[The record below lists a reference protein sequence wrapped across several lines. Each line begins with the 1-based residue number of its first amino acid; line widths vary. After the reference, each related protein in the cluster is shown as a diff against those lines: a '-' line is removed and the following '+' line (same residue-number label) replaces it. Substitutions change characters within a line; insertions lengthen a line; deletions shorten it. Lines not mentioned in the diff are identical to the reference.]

1 MEKVKGKKANIGHNK
16 NLFYFLLALV
26 LLRPS
31 LNIIGQQEI
40 QLHSSLPSFNINA
53 VIGGLVFFIGLVFLI
68 RNIKVIKSTPLF
80 WPILIFIGFCFSSIF
95 YSINNPESTREF
107 IRIATIF
114 LLYFLT
120 YKLIREERDWNL
132 LLKFILISYVFPG
145 IIAFGQF
152 ALGMGLPDEFG
163 GFNRVYGTFAH
174 PNPFAF
180 YTFFILGIAI
190 ALILS
195 QKKEVITKLD
205 KKKLWLLAS
214 PLVFLLFATY
224 TRSALACLIIF
235 VFVLGVLKYRRILI
249 GGAILFLVVYFLSSV
264 FQQRLWELFTLDPYG
279 SIVWRLRLWEQ
290 MMPISLWQPWFGYGI
305 GTFDSLVEYYRGFQW
320 GSLEAHNDYLKI
332 FVENGIAGLLS
343 YLSLIIGLLFY
354 LFKIFKKSI
363 EREKTLAL
371 SILIIS
377 ISLFIISFFD
387 NILRTTALQW
397 NFWILLGGWLKISS
411 SKSYI
416 EEK

>member
-1 MEKVKGKKANIGHNK
+1 MEKVKQKIVGIRHNK
-16 NLFYFLLALV
+16 NLFYFLLGLV

-31 LNIIGQQEI
+31 LNIIGHQEI
-40 QLHSSLPSFNINA
+40 QIHSSLPSFNINA
-53 VIGGLVFFIGLVFLI
+53 MIGGLVFFIGLFVFVRSI
-68 RNIKVIKSTPLF
+68 RIIKSIPLF
-80 WPILIFIGFCFSSIF
+80 WPIFFFIGFSFISIF
-95 YSINNPESTREF
+95 YSINSPESIREF

-114 LLYFLT
+114 LLYFLA
-120 YKLIREERDWNL
+120 YKLIQEEKDWNL
-132 LLKFILISYVFPG
+132 LLKFILISYIFPG

-152 ALGMGLPDEFG
+152 VFGMGLPDEFG
-163 GFNRVYGTFAH
+163 GFNRVYGTFNH

-195 QKKEVITKLD
+195 QKKEIITKLD
-205 KKKLWLLAS
+205 KRWLWILAS

-235 VFVLGVLKYRRILI
+235 VFILGILKYRKILL
-249 GGAILFLVVYFLSSV
+249 GGILLFLVAYFLSDV

-279 SIVWRLRLWEQ
+279 SIVWRLRLWQQ
-290 MMPISLWQPWFGYGI
+290 MIPISLWQPWFGYGI

-332 FVENGIAGLLS
+332 FVENGIVGLLS
-343 YLSLIIGLLFY
+343 YLSIIAGLMFY
-354 LFKIFKKSI
+354 LFRIFRRSI
-363 EREKTLAL
+363 EQEKTLAL

-411 SKSYI
+411 LK
-416 EEK
+416 

>member
-1 MEKVKGKKANIGHNK
+1 MIKNK

-31 LNIIGQQEI
+31 LNIIGHQEI
-40 QLHSSLPSFNINA
+40 TIHSSLPSFNINA
-53 VIGGLVFFIGLVFLI
+53 IIGGLVFLVVLTFFLLNV
-68 RNIKVIKSTPLF
+68 REIKSTPLF
-80 WPILIFIGFCFSSIF
+80 GLILIFIGLSVLSVF
-95 YSINNPESTREF
+95 YSINSSESMREAV
-107 IRIATIF
+107 RIITIF

-120 YKLIREERDWNL
+120 YNLIQDEKDWNL
-132 LLKFILISYVFPG
+132 LLKFILISYIFPG
-145 IIAFGQF
+145 LVAFGQF

-163 GFNRVYGTFAH
+163 GFNRVYGTFDH

-180 YTFFILGIAI
+180 YTFFILGIII

-195 QKKEVITKLD
+195 QKKEVAFKLN
-205 KKKLWLLAS
+205 KRKLWILAS
-214 PLVFLLFATY
+214 PLIFLLFATY

-235 VFVLGVLKYRRILI
+235 VLVLGLLKYRRILL
-249 GGAILFLVVYFLSSV
+249 GGLVLFLITYFLSSV
-264 FQQRLWELFTLDPYG
+264 FQERLWELFTLDPYG

-290 MMPISLWQPWFGYGI
+290 MMPISLWQPWFGYGA
-305 GTFDSLVEYYRGFQW
+305 GTFNSLVEYYRGFQW

-332 FVENGIAGLLS
+332 FVENGIIGLLS
-343 YLSLIIGLLFY
+343 YISIILGLLFY
-354 LFKIFKKSI
+354 LFRIFKKSI
-363 EREKTLAL
+363 EDNKTLAL

-397 NFWILLGGWLKISS
+397 NFWILLGGWLKIS
-411 SKSYI
+411 KLKPRLI
-416 EEK
+416 

>member
-1 MEKVKGKKANIGHNK
+1 MKKVKQD
-16 NLFYFLLALV
+16 LFYFLLGLV

-31 LNIIGQQEI
+31 LNIIGHQEI
-40 QLHSSLPSFNINA
+40 QIHPSLPSFNINA
-53 VIGGLVFFIGLVFLI
+53 LIGVLVFFIGLFVLI
-68 RNIKVIKSTPLF
+68 KNIKTIRLIPLF
-80 WPILIFIGFCFSSIF
+80 WPIFFFIGFSFFSIF
-95 YSINNPESTREF
+95 YSINSPESIREF
-107 IRIATIF
+107 IRISTIF

-120 YKLIREERDWNL
+120 YKLIQEEKDWNL
-132 LLKFILISYVFPG
+132 LLKFILISYIFPG
-145 IIAFGQF
+145 IVAFGQF

-163 GFNRVYGTFAH
+163 GFNRVYGTFNH

-195 QKKEVITKLD
+195 QKKEIITKLD
-205 KKKLWLLAS
+205 KKWLWILAS
-214 PLVFLLFATY
+214 PLIFLLFATY

-235 VFVLGVLKYRRILI
+235 VFVLGVLKYRKFLL
-249 GGAILFLVVYFLSSV
+249 GGAFLFLIAYFLSDI

-279 SIVWRLRLWEQ
+279 SIVWRLRLWRDI
-290 MMPISLWQPWFGYGI
+290 MPISLWQPWFGYGL
-305 GTFDSLVEYYRGFQW
+305 GTFENLVEYYRGFEW

-332 FVENGIAGLLS
+332 FIENGIVGLIS
-343 YLSLIIGLLFY
+343 YISLILGTLFY

-363 EREKTLAL
+363 AQEKTLAL

-397 NFWILLGGWLKISS
+397 NFWILLGGWLKIANIKPRISS
-411 SKSYI
+411 
-416 EEK
+416 